1 MTTVCYFFIY
11 IFETLI
17 SYIYFTNKFEAKYS
31 SKITFIFFSSSF
43 LLQFVFN
50 QIKTPNLNLIMFLLC
65 NFLLC
70 FLCFKSSLLQSIF
83 STVIL
88 CALMIVTEFCI
99 VYLSKLIF
107 NIDILDYTG
116 NDIILILQSASSKI
130 LYFILTYII
139 SKISFKQNNFK
150 FNAKSSLLFLL
161 PISSILMLIGIFYV
175 AKTNDTDNSTYI
187 LFCIATIILMYSNI
201 IVFWVHE
208 STIRAEQ
215 QNAELRLQQQKSEI
229 DTAYYSILQNQY
241 EDSNILIHDIK
252 RHLMSIKELS
262 ESNDNDGI
270 NQYIEN
276 LYGNYDIKYIKKYSS
291 NNLVNAIINRYL
303 STFKKSKIDFF
314 CDIRDIDFSIIAD
327 NDLTAILDNLLEN
340 AFEAS
345 NKSADKKV
353 ELLIYPTNVNYVTI
367 KINNSCKDA
376 PVMNNGKLITTKK
389 KSSIHGYGI
398 KSIKRIVKNYDGDI
412 SFEYDELENNFC
424 VKIVLKVNN

>member
-70 FLCFKSSLLQSIF
+70 FLCYKSSFLQSIF
-83 STVIL
+83 SIVIL

-412 SFEYDELENNFC
+412 SFEYDELENTFC

>member
-70 FLCFKSSLLQSIF
+70 FLCYKSSFLQSIF

-412 SFEYDELENNFC
+412 SFEYDELENTFC

>member
-17 SYIYFTNKFEAKYS
+17 SYIYFTNKFEEKYS

-70 FLCFKSSLLQSIF
+70 FLCYKSSFLQSIF

-412 SFEYDELENNFC
+412 SFEYDELENTFC

>member
-31 SKITFIFFSSSF
+31 SKITFVFFSSSF
-43 LLQFVFN
+43 LLQFVSN

-65 NFLLC
+65 NFLMC
-70 FLCFKSSLLQSIF
+70 FLCYKSSVLQSIF

-130 LYFILTYII
+130 LYFIITYII
-139 SKISFKQNNFK
+139 SKISIKQNNFK

-175 AKTNDTDNSTYI
+175 AKTNNTDNSTYI

-215 QNAELRLQQQKSEI
+215 QNAELKLQQQKSEI

-303 STFKKSKIDFF
+303 ATFKESNIDFF
-314 CDIRDIDFSIIAD
+314 CDIRDIDFSFIAD

-353 ELLIYPTNVNYVTI
+353 ELMIYPTNVNYVTI
-367 KINNSCKDA
+367 KLNNSCNNA

-398 KSIKRIVKNYDGDI
+398 KSIKRIVKNYDGNI
-412 SFEYDELENNFC
+412 SFEYDELENTFC